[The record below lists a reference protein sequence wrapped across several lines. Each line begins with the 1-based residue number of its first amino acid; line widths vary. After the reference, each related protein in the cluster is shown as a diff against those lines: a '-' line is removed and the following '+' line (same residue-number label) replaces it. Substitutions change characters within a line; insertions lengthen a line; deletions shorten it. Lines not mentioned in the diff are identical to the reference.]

1 MDAAWAGGALLS
13 PAHRNLLSG
22 IEHADSVTI
31 DPHKWLAVPMGAGMY
46 LTRDWTALEA
56 AFSVSTGYMP
66 SASHEH
72 RDPYIHSLQWS
83 RRFNGAKLFMALATL
98 GLDGYA
104 AMIDRQFALGTRL
117 RNAIAEAGFT
127 RSSTIAAAAR
137 LLRSEGRRERGAD
150 CRRVNA
156 TGEAWIASVALRGKP
171 CIRACIT
178 SFETGEEDIDALV
191 GPAGP
196 RAGRLAAIDPARVRA
211 YPNERMLL
219 ARRMAST
226 AAASAREI
234 LTGLH
239 EIMAKRGS
247 AQSKLD
253 RVVDLIAEAMR
264 SDVCSIYLLR
274 DNHLELFA
282 THGLRK
288 EAVHV
293 TRLRMGEGLVGTIAA
308 EGRILN
314 LAEAAQH
321 PAFAYRPETGEER
334 FHSFAGVPIVRLE
347 SPIGVLAVQNAEP
360 RRYEDVEIE
369 ALQTVAMVLSEMI
382 GGARLVD
389 GARRSRLRSAG
400 PLRLTGLRLVAGMA
414 KGVAVFHEPRIV
426 VEHTVAED
434 TEAERDRVYS
444 AFRKMR
450 EQIDNMARDA
460 EFGTTGEHQE
470 ILETY
475 RMFAYDEGWSRR
487 INEAIDSG
495 LTAEAAIERVQQRTR
510 ARMQEIDD
518 PLLKERMHDLE
529 DLSNRLLR
537 IVSGRMGTAAQTG
550 LAHDAVLIARNL
562 GPAELLEYDRRRL
575 KAVLLEEGSLTSHM
589 TIVARAI
596 GVPVIGRLNDIR
608 HSVEEGE
615 TILVDGDNGSVIIRP
630 TRQLLAGFE
639 HRMAMSQKR
648 RAEFAA
654 VRTLPAETR
663 DGVKVSVMVNAG
675 LAEDAVALPMTGAD
689 GIGLFRTEFQ
699 FLVSATLPG
708 RDRQQ
713 RLYTKVLEAAG
724 DRPVVFRT
732 VDIGGDKALP
742 YLTDDETEEQAENPA
757 MGWRALRLSLDRS
770 TLMKAQARALIEAS
784 AGKVL
789 RVMFPMVSEPWE
801 YEQARALFEEQLE
814 WAAKAKRKRQAR
826 GVRRNARS
834 AEPCRNA
841 RPAAAARGLHLD
853 RHQRP
858 HPIPVRGRPLRP
870 APCAPLRLAQPG
882 DPALPEARARRRA
895 RGRACRREFAA
906 KWPGG
911 RSKRWR

>member
-1 MDAAWAGGALLS
+1 MATS
-13 PAHRNLLSG
+13 P
-22 IEHADSVTI
+22 
-31 DPHKWLAVPMGAGMY
+31 
-46 LTRDWTALEA
+46 
-56 AFSVSTGYMP
+56 
-66 SASHEH
+66 
-72 RDPYIHSLQWS
+72 
-83 RRFNGAKLFMALATL
+83 
-98 GLDGYA
+98 
-104 AMIDRQFALGTRL
+104 
-117 RNAIAEAGFT
+117 
-127 RSSTIAAAAR
+127 
-137 LLRSEGRRERGAD
+137 
-150 CRRVNA
+150 
-156 TGEAWIASVALRGKP
+156 
-171 CIRACIT
+171 
-178 SFETGEEDIDALV
+178 
-191 GPAGP
+191 
-196 RAGRLAAIDPARVRA
+196 
-211 YPNERMLL
+211 
-219 ARRMAST
+219 
-226 AAASAREI
+226 AASARDI

-239 EIMAKRGS
+239 DIMAKRGS
-247 AQSKLD
+247 AQAKLD
-253 RVVDLIAEAMR
+253 RVVDLIAEAMG

-274 DNHLELFA
+274 DNNLELFA

-308 EGRILN
+308 QGRILN
-314 LAEAAQH
+314 LAEAADH

-347 SPIGVLAVQNAEP
+347 SPIGVLAVQHAEP
-360 RRYEDVEIE
+360 RGYEEVEIE

-382 GGARLVD
+382 AGARLVD
-389 GARRSRLRSAG
+389 GARRGRLRSAG
-400 PLRLTGLRLVAGMA
+400 PLRLSGLKLVAGMA
-414 KGVAVFHEPRIV
+414 KGQAVFHEPRVV

-434 TEAERDRVYS
+434 IEAERTRVYA

-518 PLLKERMHDLE
+518 PLLQERMHDLE

-589 TIVARAI
+589 VIVARAI
-596 GVPVIGRLNDIR
+596 GVPVIGRLHDIR
-608 HSVEEGE
+608 HSVEDGE

-630 TRQLLAGFE
+630 NRQLATGFE
-639 HRMAMSQKR
+639 HRMMLSQKR

-654 VRTLPAETR
+654 ARTLAAKTL
-663 DGVKVSVMVNAG
+663 DGVGVSVMVNAG
-675 LAEDAVALPMTGAD
+675 LAEDAASLAMTGAD

-708 RDRQQ
+708 RERQQ
-713 RLYTKVLEAAG
+713 RLYTRVLKEVG
-724 DRPVVFRT
+724 DKPVVFRT

-742 YLTDDETEEQAENPA
+742 YLSDDAEEKAENPA

-770 TLMKAQARALIEAS
+770 TLMRAQARALIEAS

-801 YEQARALFEEQLE
+801 YEQARALFEEQVE
-814 WAAKAKRKRQAR
+814 WAKKAHRKVPKQILFGAMLEVPSLAEMLDQLLPRLDFLSIGTNDLTQFLFAADRSDPRLAQRYDWLSPAILRFLKRVLR
-826 GVRRNARS
+826 
-834 AEPCRNA
+834 
-841 RPAAAARGLHLD
+841 AAGEAD
-853 RHQRP
+853 V
-858 HPIPVRGRPLRP
+858 PVRICGEMAGRPLEAMALIGIGAENFSITPAGVGPVKAMVRSLDAGAVRKRLNQLLERP
-870 APCAPLRLAQPG
+870 PKDMRKALA
-882 DPALPEARARRRA
+882 DWARRHNVTI
-895 RGRACRREFAA
+895 G
-906 KWPGG
+906 
-911 RSKRWR
+911 